1 MLTYSNE
8 IAAMNWVNAAELFR
22 IALGKRDPEKLRRA
36 FESSSAKVIAYD
48 DTRLVGMGRALCD
61 GEYQAAIYDV
71 VVHPD
76 CQRRGIGT
84 QLMKRLIEQLPVDNI
99 ILYAVP
105 GKEAFY
111 TKTGFRKMLT
121 AMAILH
127 PWMADK
133 SRGYLSSDH
142 SSRNPSVM

>member
-8 IAAMNWVNAAELFR
+8 ITAVDWADVVELYR
-22 IALGKRDPEKLRRA
+22 LTLGKRNPEKLRRA
-36 FESSSAKVIAYD
+36 YEASAAKIVAFD
-48 DTRLVGMGRALCD
+48 GARLVGMGRGLSD

-71 VVHPD
+71 VVLPD
-76 CQRRGIGT
+76 YQKQGIGT
-84 QLMKRLIEQLPVDNI
+84 EMMKRLIAQLPVDNI

-111 TKTGFRKMLT
+111 RKTGFRKMRT

-127 PWMADK
+127 PWMADDA
-133 SRGYLSSDH
+133 RGYLAPQDEA
-142 SSRNPSVM
+142 VG